1 MPYLISLLAV
11 VLAAGVL
18 LILLLRLGRP
28 ARRMVGTARACRA
41 YLADRIGLLSARV
54 AGVKVALHQRRHFRS
69 VGGSHGSTA
78 A

>member
-11 VLAAGVL
+11 VAAVGVL
-18 LILLLRLGRP
+18 LILLVRLGRP

-54 AGVKVALHQRRHFRS
+54 AGVKVALHRRRHPRS
-69 VGGSHGSTA
+69 VSGSGGPTA